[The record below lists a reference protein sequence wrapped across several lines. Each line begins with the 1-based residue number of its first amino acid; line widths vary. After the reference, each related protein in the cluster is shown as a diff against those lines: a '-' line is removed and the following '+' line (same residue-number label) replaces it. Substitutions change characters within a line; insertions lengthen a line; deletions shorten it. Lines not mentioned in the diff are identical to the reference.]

1 MENLKLIQKIA
12 WMFYKTTHIEFDDL
26 FQEAAIAYLTS
37 QNKYNS
43 TRGKTTTFSWWCIKN
58 HLVNYVKIQNAYRYP
73 RLFIEDLKFDKPV
86 NTSYFFENLSKPA
99 EQIAVLIN
107 ENSKE
112 LLSCNPKKA
121 KRKINSIL
129 YQKGFSMRNI
139 HIGMRELQISLN
151 N

>member
-12 WMFYKTTHIEFDDL
+12 WMFYRTTHIEFDDL
-26 FQEAAIAYLTS
+26 FQEAALAYLTS
-37 QNKYNS
+37 QNKYNAI
-43 TRGKTTTFSWWCIKN
+43 RGKTTTFSWWCVKN
-58 HLVNYVKIQNAYRYP
+58 HLINYVKIQNTYRHP
-73 RLFIEDLKFDKPV
+73 RLFIEDLKFDTLV
-86 NTSYFFENLSKPA
+86 NTSYFFENLSQPA
-99 EQIAVLIN
+99 EKIAAVIN
-107 ENSKE
+107 QNSKE

-139 HIGMRELQISLN
+139 QIGMRELQISLN